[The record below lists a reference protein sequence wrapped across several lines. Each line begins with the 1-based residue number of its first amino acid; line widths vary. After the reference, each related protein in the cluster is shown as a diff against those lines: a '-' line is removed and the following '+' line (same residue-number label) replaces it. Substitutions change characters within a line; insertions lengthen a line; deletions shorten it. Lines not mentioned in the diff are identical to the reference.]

1 MVLKSA
7 LLATACSV
15 RKSLHPL
22 FLVVALAAL
31 GVLGLGVSGSGLL
44 GLSWA
49 QTNVLTYLELRDIG
63 ATPAEIILSPDFQ
76 TIIEFE
82 GMTVESASS
91 GRTDQI
97 TAQPDGE
104 TVRLRANQ
112 ETVNTDLTVMV
123 AGRTALFILRSD
135 PTGNSPRRYV
145 VRNSP
150 PPVAAGLGY
159 QGIEGRFDLNS
170 LVGTNDLPPGVSLDL
185 TARMDNKGDVTLYY
199 TLSNDGEVAIVNEP
213 SRLYILNEDITLKKT
228 ISRVP
233 PAGSVNVIRP
243 GNAESGVI
251 VVPNPPNGQLTF
263 AWVLV
268 QLGPGGEY
276 NAIVDVSALLAAP
289 VGTTAT
295 VGTPTATVGTP
306 ASEVAPVPAEPFQA
320 VPAPQPT
327 EPASTTESAPATATM
342 PAEGAPA
349 SPIPVDTALQSAGV
363 TLYEHGDFTGA
374 SVLLA
379 GAAGPISFYRADQGQ
394 FGAVADN
401 RASSLVVPLGYSV
414 LLCDLQATFPCEQYG
429 SGSHT
434 VKPELNDIFSFAQVS
449 VLPIIESSSTSES
462 VPTPVNLVTNGSFD
476 VAEADPWN
484 LWVNPDQGITARG
497 SVTEGRYCVV
507 MDSDAP
513 DRNSVGLGQANLAL
527 EPTTTYTLSL
537 DYFADRVASFA
548 ATYQKATEPWTDH
561 FRQEIAADA
570 SNQHFEGSFTSTIA
584 DPEARLVFWFG
595 ANVAGT
601 TICLDNIMLTA
612 TPAVIA
618 EPAPAEPAPTAAS
631 ERVFVEDTVPNS
643 ATVGGEEPWN
653 WVSSNPAPFSGALAH
668 QSVNSPALHQHF
680 FENASEPLVV
690 AADDSL
696 FTYVYLDPTNP
707 PTQIMLQWNVAGS
720 WEHRAYWGA
729 NNIPAGQDGTPSLYR
744 VGDLPAPGQWTR
756 LEVPAAAVGLVD
768 QPVTG
773 MAFTL
778 PDGQATWDKAGAV
791 AASQSEPALAQT
803 EQPVSSP
810 VANIPDMAG
819 SYTLAAAHSGLC
831 ADVPRFNQDNGAAI
845 VQWNC
850 NNEINQHWTLEPQGD
865 YYTIV
870 AEHSKKCLDVDS
882 ASTEEGHKVHQW
894 ECLGVDNQLW
904 SLQQVTSGYQL
915 VAKHSGKCLVVQDG
929 SLEPG
934 VVLTQW
940 SCSGGEGATNDVFVL
955 NVSEPGP
962 DAPAATAE
970 AAVDLASA
978 PDPTTQPGTTG
989 DNLVANA
996 SFDDSLSNAWVGDFF
1011 EGARGV
1017 AKVINSEYCFNSLNA
1032 GPFLNATRL
1041 IQFGLPLEAEQTYVL
1056 SFEAYADE
1064 ARTINARVGQ
1074 GYEPWTLHHSEYF
1087 TLQETKQIYTMTL
1100 KVPATPDPTSYLEF
1114 AMGGRMGSH
1123 PPFRVCF
1130 DNVSVKKA
1138 EVDTQASTPNVVG
1151 NPSFDDT
1158 VGSLWYGFFHAEGGS
1173 QGVSAISNGEFCMK
1187 VTNGGTEVWGVQLG
1201 QREFPLEANQTYTLS
1216 FEAYADQPH
1225 TIYTTVSQGYDP
1237 YGVFH
1242 KQDFAV
1248 SQEKQSYTT
1257 SFTMPAPGETNS
1269 GLEFWMGGDL
1279 ATNPPFTMCFD
1290 NIVLKP
1296 GPATASQ

>member
-15 RKSLHPL
+15 RKSLPQL
-22 FLVVALAAL
+22 FLVFALVAL
-31 GVLGLGVSGSGLL
+31 GLL
-44 GLSWA
+44 GSGWA

-135 PTGNSPRRYV
+135 PTSNSPRRYV

-150 PPVAAGLGY
+150 PPVAAGLSY

-199 TLSNDGEVAIVNEP
+199 TLANDGEVAIVNEP

-276 NAIVDVSALLAAP
+276 NAIVDVSALLKAP

-295 VGTPTATVGTP
+295 VGTPATEETT
-306 ASEVAPVPAEPFQA
+306 VPAEP
-320 VPAPQPT
+320 APQST
-327 EPASTTESAPATATM
+327 EAATTT

-363 TLYEHGDFTGA
+363 TVYEHGDFTGA

-379 GAAGPISFYRADQGQ
+379 GADGSFSFYRADQGQ

-401 RASSLVVPLGYSV
+401 RVSSLVVPVGYSV
-414 LLCDLQATFPCEQYG
+414 LLCDVQATFPCEQYS

-434 VKPELNDIFSFAQVS
+434 VKPELNDMFSFAQVS
-449 VLPIIESSSTSES
+449 RLPIMATNPASSETATT
-462 VPTPVNLVTNGSFD
+462 TPSPATAPAPLLAANFD
-476 VAEADPWN
+476 TDNQAWELRA
-484 LWVNPDQGITARG
+484 DQGTGGKAQGDVTDGQYCVAVEASGTQLWSVQFINPNDLTLEAG
-497 SVTEGRYCVV
+497 HTYQIDFDAKADIVNGLVVNVTEGAEPYT
-507 MDSDAP
+507 SYLYELLQIDAG
-513 DRNSVGLGQANLAL
+513 S
-527 EPTTTYTLSL
+527 
-537 DYFADRVASFA
+537 
-548 ATYQKATEPWTDH
+548 
-561 FRQEIAADA
+561 
-570 SNQHFEGSFTSTIA
+570 QHFSYTFAMTETKSNVRTSFLMGEKISQA
-584 DPEARLVFWFG
+584 PS
-595 ANVAGT
+595 N
-601 TICLDNIMLTA
+601 ICLDNVTLQDVTQAGEAAEVQDPSATLETTPETAPDTITEGAVTPNTQANSVVDPGFDKQLSDPWSFGVIENTVARAQGAVTDGRFCTTIEAMSPDDPYLIRLGQSGFGLDPSLSYTLSFDYQANKAASFLVAYQRNAETAPWTEYFRQDVTA
-612 TPAVIA
+612 TTDVQRFEQTFTSTEA
-618 EPAPAEPAPTAAS
+618 EPQTSINFYFGTTEAGTTVCLDNVSLTVTPNPESQTQPAQDQAEQAAS
-631 ERVFVEDTVPNS
+631 TE
-643 ATVGGEEPWN
+643 A
-653 WVSSNPAPFSGALAH
+653 APDLAG
-668 QSVNSPALHQHF
+668 
-680 FENASEPLVV
+680 
-690 AADDSL
+690 
-696 FTYVYLDPTNP
+696 TY
-707 PTQIMLQWNVAGS
+707 S
-720 WEHRAYWGA
+720 
-729 NNIPAGQDGTPSLYR
+729 
-744 VGDLPAPGQWTR
+744 
-756 LEVPAAAVGLVD
+756 
-768 QPVTG
+768 
-773 MAFTL
+773 
-778 PDGQATWDKAGAV
+778 
-791 AASQSEPALAQT
+791 
-803 EQPVSSP
+803 
-810 VANIPDMAG
+810 
-819 SYTLAAAHSGLC
+819 LAAAHSGLC
-831 ADVPRFNQDNGAAI
+831 VDVTRFNQDNGAAI
-845 VQWNC
+845 VQWDC
-850 NNEINQHWTLEPQGD
+850 NDEINQRWTLEPHED
-865 YYTIV
+865 YYKVV
-870 AEHSKKCLDVDS
+870 AEHSNKCLDVDS
-882 ASTEEGHKVHQW
+882 ASVDDGHKVHQW
-894 ECLGVDNQLW
+894 ECAGVENQLW
-904 SLQQVTSGYQL
+904 SVKQVASGYQL
-915 VAKHSGKCLVVQDG
+915 IAKHSGKCLVVQDG
-929 SLEPG
+929 SLETG
-934 VVLTQW
+934 AGLIQW
-940 SCSGGEGATNDVFVL
+940 SCTGGEQATNDVFAL
-955 NVSEPGP
+955 NPSEPAP
-962 DAPAATAE
+962 DAPAAVDPSADAETASDP
-970 AAVDLASA
+970 ATQA
-978 PDPTTQPGTTG
+978 PLTVG
-989 DNLVANA
+989 DNLVANG
-996 SFDDSLSNAWVGDFF
+996 SFDDSLSVAWESHFL

-1017 AKVINSEYCFNSLNA
+1017 AKVINGEHCFNILDA
-1032 GPFLNATRL
+1032 GPASQSTRL

-1064 ARTINARVGQ
+1064 VRTIRAHVAQNV
-1074 GYEPWTLHHSEYF
+1074 EPWTLHHSEYF

-1114 AMGGRMGSH
+1114 AMGGNIGSN

-1138 EVDTQASTPNVVG
+1138 EVGTEASTPNVIG

-1158 VGSLWYGFFHAEGGS
+1158 AGSLWYGFFHAEGGS
-1173 QGVSAISNGEFCMK
+1173 QGVSAINNGEFCMK

-1225 TIYTTVSQGYDP
+1225 TIYTTVNQSYEP
-1237 YGVFH
+1237 YGGFH

-1248 SQEKQSYTT
+1248 GQEKQSYTT
-1257 SFTMPAPGETNS
+1257 SFTMPASGETNS

-1279 ATNPPFTMCFD
+1279 ATNPPFTVCLD
-1290 NIVLKP
+1290 NIVITESNVT
-1296 GPATASQ
+1296 TAQ